1 MEGER
6 GPVGGTQLL
15 RRWLHSPNDILFIFI
30 GKCQRGVSSFPLFDS
45 MNKAQKDIWEIE
57 FVLGIVL
64 VCQMEIDSASFRLPF
79 ILEQPL
85 NLWLFLGE

>member
-1 MEGER
+1 
-6 GPVGGTQLL
+6 
-15 RRWLHSPNDILFIFI
+15 
-30 GKCQRGVSSFPLFDS
+30 

>member
-1 MEGER
+1 M
-6 GPVGGTQLL
+6 TFYLFLL
-15 RRWLHSPNDILFIFI
+15 ANVNEAFL
-30 GKCQRGVSSFPLFDS
+30 PLFAS

-85 NLWLFLGE
+85 NLWLF